1 MARFLLLQNGV
12 RKSRFRLNR
21 HHSQLMELTE
31 TSCDLC
37 NSDDRTG
44 LFVKEGFV
52 HVRCNSCGLVYVS
65 PRLKDHLAGQ
75 VSSGTAEMGDESL
88 SGSQVKR
95 ILSELK
101 RLEKYRKTNQ
111 ILEIGAGKGWF
122 LEQAKNLGWETWA
135 VEVNTK
141 AIGRLEDIGLEHVLN
156 QSAELFK
163 APDGH
168 FDVVRM
174 WDVIEHLQSP
184 RKALERAC
192 RALRRGGL
200 IRLSTTNFASLSRI
214 INGPD
219 WVYLNGADHIVLF
232 EPNTIDR
239 ILRNSGFSK
248 IRIKTRSFNLRRKL
262 YHPEKDLTNVPLI
275 VKPIRKFIDEMVRF
289 SRFGHQ
295 MIVEAT
301 KY

>member
-1 MARFLLLQNGV
+1 
-12 RKSRFRLNR
+12 
-21 HHSQLMELTE
+21 MELTE
-31 TSCDLC
+31 TSCDIC

-52 HVRCNSCGLVYVS
+52 HVRCNRCGLVYVS

-75 VSSGTAEMGDESL
+75 VFSGTAEMGDESL

-95 ILSELK
+95 ILSEVK
-101 RLEKYRKTNQ
+101 RLEKYRTTNQ

-122 LEQAKNLGWETWA
+122 LEQAKNMGWETWA
-135 VEVNTK
+135 VEVNAK
-141 AIGRLEDIGLEHVLN
+141 AIDRLEDIGLKHVLN
-156 QSAELFK
+156 QSAELFE

-192 RALRRGGL
+192 RALRPGGL

-214 INGPD
+214 INGPE
-219 WVYLNGADHIVLF
+219 WVYLNGADHIILF
-232 EPNTIDR
+232 EPDTIDR
-239 ILRNSGFSK
+239 ILRHSGFSN

-262 YHPEKDLTNVPLI
+262 YHPEKDLTKVPLF
-275 VKPIRKFIDEMVRF
+275 VKPLRKFIDEMIRF

-295 MIVEAT
+295 MIVEAS